1 MQLFAELLEV
11 GLPKLKLILLIFVFG
26 VDAVVPVSVC
36 PFKNLPRPDHLV
48 ASVIQK
54 AQLLNRIVLQLLE
67 HLYFLLNDWP
77 KFSSLFLSF
86 VVIVEAFEVK
96 HIPLKLVLGFL
107 SLFLLSCKARIL
119 LFGFE
124 NVALIVAAGRR
135 SVFGPVAQT
144 NPTEL
149 EVTASCSTRHMVA
162 TLVLFN

>member
-1 MQLFAELLEV
+1 M
-11 GLPKLKLILLIFVFG
+11 
-26 VDAVVPVSVC
+26 
-36 PFKNLPRPDHLV
+36 
-48 ASVIQK
+48 
-54 AQLLNRIVLQLLE
+54 IV
-67 HLYFLLNDWP
+67 
-77 KFSSLFLSF
+77 K
-86 VVIVEAFEVK
+86 AFEVK

-119 LFGFE
+119 LSGFE

-149 EVTASCSTRHMVA
+149 EVAASCSTRHMVA